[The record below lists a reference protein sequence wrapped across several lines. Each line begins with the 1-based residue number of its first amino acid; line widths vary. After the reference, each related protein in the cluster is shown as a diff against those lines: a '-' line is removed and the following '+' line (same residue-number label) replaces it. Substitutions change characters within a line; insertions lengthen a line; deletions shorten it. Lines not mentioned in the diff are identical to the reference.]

1 MINEEIAAWQDS
13 RPFDAPDMPIQSF
26 SNSEIQTYKDC
37 RRRWWLTYYLQLGL
51 RPDLENPVGVRNL
64 GSRIHAALQA
74 YYERGVN
81 PIDAIDEIYSDDLT
95 LLTFNGRDELATAL
109 QEEQDL
115 AHAMLEG
122 YLEWIASQATDAG
135 YVIIA
140 SEQIIEVP
148 SGFPGV
154 MLRGVVDQQRQRL
167 ADGSV
172 EFVDFKT
179 TGSFDQLRKVLY
191 IDEQM
196 RHYHLI
202 LKIHLDQ
209 LLRQGVPVDG
219 RWRIDGATHRML
231 RRVKRTGNAQPP
243 FYEELPVRHNSEVI
257 KNTWISIH
265 GILREILQTRAAL
278 DAGQDHHY
286 VVPKRVSRDCTWKCN
301 FLDVCGLLDDGS
313 NAEGF
318 LADNYVRVDPHKR
331 YHRDQ
336 ESEKAE

>member
-1 MINEEIAAWQDS
+1 MTVS
-13 RPFDAPDMPIQSF
+13 PFVAPPLPVLSV
-26 SNSEIQTYKDC
+26 SNSEIQTFKDC

-51 RPDLENPVGVRNL
+51 RPDLEDPSGVRNL
-64 GSRIHAALQA
+64 GARIHAALQA
-74 YYERGVN
+74 YYERGAD
-81 PIDAIDEIYSDDLT
+81 PIAAIDEIYAEDVAVLI
-95 LLTFNGRDELATAL
+95 FKGREDQITSLE
-109 QEEQDL
+109 EEQDL

-122 YLEWIASQATDAG
+122 YLQWIAEKAIDAG
-135 YVIIA
+135 YVVIA

-154 MLRGVVDQQRQRL
+154 FLRGVVDQQRQNL

-179 TGSFDQLRKVLY
+179 TGSFDQLRKILY

-209 LLRQGVPVDG
+209 LARAGNAIDG
-219 RWRIDGATHRML
+219 RWRLDGATYRML
-231 RRVKRTGNAQPP
+231 RRVKRSARAEPP
-243 FYEELPVRHNSEVI
+243 FYEELPVRHNSTII
-257 KNTWISIH
+257 KNTWTAVHKVLS
-265 GILREILQTRAAL
+265 EIMQTRAAL
-278 DAGQDHHY
+278 DAGQDHQY
-286 VVPKRVSRDCTWKCN
+286 WVPKRVSRDCTWKCD
-301 FLDVCGLLDDGS
+301 FLDVCGMLDDGS

-318 LADNYVRVDPHKR
+318 LIDNYVRRDPHER

-336 ESEKAE
+336 EKEKAE